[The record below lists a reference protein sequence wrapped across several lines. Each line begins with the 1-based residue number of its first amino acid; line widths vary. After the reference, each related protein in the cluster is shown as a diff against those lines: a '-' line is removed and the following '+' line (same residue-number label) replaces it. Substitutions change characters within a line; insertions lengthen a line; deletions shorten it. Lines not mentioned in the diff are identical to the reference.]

1 VVSGVY
7 GDIDWSN
14 GPYFLKREID
24 PLGGTNYLIIG
35 TSQFLSVPYA
45 MFANVADTVLNTPDT
60 SLTNEIQELSV
71 STTGDTLYLSSGN
84 YVIIPGISINNPP
97 VIKDIDGNTYQTVW
111 IGDQL
116 WFAENLK
123 TTHYN
128 DGTPIPNVTDDTA
141 WSALST
147 GARSYYGNDS
157 TTNAPVYGALYN
169 WYAEENGKL
178 CPSGWHVPTDTEWTD
193 LTDTLGG
200 LSEAGG
206 KLKEVG
212 TVHWESPNTG
222 TGVTDEVG
230 FIALPGGRRLDSGA
244 FSFIGDYGYWWSATS
259 GSLYF
264 SWFRYLS
271 YDNASVTKNFSNKRY
286 GFSVRCLR
294 D

>member
-84 YVIIPGISINNPP
+84 YVIIPGISIDNPP

-141 WSALST
+141 WSALIT

-178 CPSGWHVPTDTEWTD
+178 CPSGWHVPTDTEWTV
-193 LTDTLGG
+193 LTNYLGG
-200 LSEAGG
+200 DGG

-212 TVHWESPNTG
+212 TVHWNNSTG
-222 TGVTDEVG
+222 ATDEFG
-230 FIALPGGRRLDSGA
+230 FTALPGGRRLDSGA

-259 GSLYF
+259 GSIYF
-264 SWFRYLS
+264 G
-271 YDNASVTKNFSNKRY
+271 NIPQSV
-286 GFSVRCLR
+286 
-294 D
+294 